1 MKRILLF
8 LMMLTINIV
17 GFAQSD
23 ETEKASPMTDTEIVR
38 KCAILDV
45 EGKYYDNVTVTI
57 KSNQPDF
64 FFTDKYKVKVTVTDA
79 SGSKVWNKTF
89 KNAFLYVFPNGQV
102 QVGKPNF
109 DKLVIT
115 KSSPT
120 GDWIGMVREKEGVY

>member
-17 GFAQSD
+17 SFAQNS
-23 ETEKASPMTDTEIVR
+23 EPEKAKPMTDTEIVR

-64 FFTDKYKVKVTVTDA
+64 FFTDKYKVKVTVTDT

-89 KNAFLYVFPNGQV
+89 KNAFLYVFPNGQI

-120 GDWIGMVREKEGVY
+120 GDWIGVVREKEGVY

>member
-17 GFAQSD
+17 SFAQNS
-23 ETEKASPMTDTEIVR
+23 EPEKASPMTDTEIVR

-89 KNAFLYVFPNGQV
+89 KNAFLYVFSSGQI
-102 QVGKPNF
+102 QVGKQNF
-109 DKLVIT
+109 DKLVIA
-115 KSSPT
+115 KSSST
-120 GDWIGMVREKEGVY
+120 GEWIGMVREKEGVY

>member
-17 GFAQSD
+17 SFAQNS
-23 ETEKASPMTDTEIVR
+23 EPEKASPMTDTEIVR
-38 KCAILDV
+38 KCIILDV
-45 EGKYYDNVTVTI
+45 EGKLYENVTVTI

-102 QVGKPNF
+102 QVGKQNF
-109 DKLVIT
+109 DKLVIA
-115 KSSPT
+115 KSSST
-120 GDWIGMVREKEGVY
+120 GEWIGMVREKEGVY

>member
-17 GFAQSD
+17 SFAQNS
-23 ETEKASPMTDTEIVR
+23 EPEKASPMTDTEIVR

-89 KNAFLYVFPNGQV
+89 KNAFLYVFPNGQI

-120 GDWIGMVREKEGVY
+120 GDWIGVVREKEGVY

>member
-57 KSNQPDF
+57 KSKSPDYF
-64 FFTDKYKVKVTVTDA
+64 LTDKFKVKVTVTDE
-79 SGSKVWNKTF
+79 SGVKVWNKTF

-102 QVGKPNF
+102 QVGKQNF
-109 DKLVIT
+109 DKLVIA
-115 KSSPT
+115 KSSST
-120 GDWIGMVREKEGVY
+120 GEWIGMVREKEGVY

>member
-17 GFAQSD
+17 SFAQNS
-23 ETEKASPMTDTEIVR
+23 EPEKAKPMTDTEIVR

-64 FFTDKYKVKVTVTDA
+64 FFTDKYKVKVTVTDT

-89 KNAFLYVFPNGQV
+89 KNAFLYVFPNGQL

-120 GDWIGMVREKEGVY
+120 GDWIGVVREKEGVY

>member
-1 MKRILLF
+1 MRKLLLF
-8 LMMLTINIV
+8 IVMLTINIV
-17 GFAQSD
+17 SFAQNS
-23 ETEKASPMTDTEIVR
+23 EPEKASPMTDTEIVR

-57 KSNQPDF
+57 KSKQPDF

-102 QVGKPNF
+102 QVGKQNF
-109 DKLVIT
+109 DKLVIA
-115 KSSPT
+115 KSSST
-120 GDWIGMVREKEGVY
+120 GEWIGMVREKEGVY

>member
-1 MKRILLF
+1 MRKLLLF
-8 LMMLTINIV
+8 LVMLTINIV
-17 GFAQSD
+17 SFAQNS
-23 ETEKASPMTDTEIVR
+23 EPEKASPMTDTEIVR

-57 KSNQPDF
+57 KSNQPDLI
-64 FFTDKYKVKVTVTDA
+64 FTDKYKVKITVTDA

-109 DKLVIT
+109 HQIIISRAD
-115 KSSPT
+115 SSSE
-120 GDWIGMVREKEGVY
+120 WIGMVREKEGVY

>member
-17 GFAQSD
+17 SFAQSD

-89 KNAFLYVFPNGQV
+89 KNAFLYVFPNGQI

>member
-45 EGKYYDNVTVTI
+45 EGKLYENVTVTI

-64 FFTDKYKVKVTVTDA
+64 YFTDKYKVKVTVTDA

-89 KNAFLYVFPNGQV
+89 KNAFLYVFPNGQI

-115 KSSPT
+115 KSSST
-120 GDWIGMVREKEGVY
+120 GEWIGMVREKEGVY

>member
-1 MKRILLF
+1 MRKLLLF
-8 LMMLTINIV
+8 LVMLTISIV
-17 GFAQSD
+17 SFAQSD

-109 DKLVIT
+109 HQMIISRAD
-115 KSSPT
+115 SSSE
-120 GDWIGMVREKEGVY
+120 WIGMVREKEGVY

>member
-89 KNAFLYVFPNGQV
+89 KNAFLYVFSSGQV

-109 DKLVIT
+109 HQMIISRAD
-115 KSSPT
+115 SSSE
-120 GDWIGMVREKEGVY
+120 WIGMVREKEGVY

>member
-1 MKRILLF
+1 MRKLLLF
-8 LMMLTINIV
+8 LVMLTINIV
-17 GFAQSD
+17 SFAQNS
-23 ETEKASPMTDTEIVR
+23 EPEKAKPMTDTEIVR
-38 KCAILDV
+38 KCIILDV
-45 EGKYYDNVTVTI
+45 EGNLYENVTVTI

-89 KNAFLYVFPNGQV
+89 KNAFLYVFPNGQI

>member
-79 SGSKVWNKTF
+79 SGFKVWNKTF

-102 QVGKPNF
+102 QVGKQNF
-109 DKLVIT
+109 DKLVIA
-115 KSSPT
+115 KSSST
-120 GDWIGMVREKEGVY
+120 GEWIGMVREKEGVY